1 LLPKGVP
8 LVPSQDQRRQSDDI
22 DGDLVHHLKLKL
34 PDLLPARMLNEFV
47 YCPRLFF
54 YEWVEGV
61 FENSA
66 ETLDGQAKHSRV
78 DSGSGAMPVAE
89 EMDGEK
95 IHSRSVTLSSERVG
109 LTAKLDL
116 IEGDAD
122 ADRNSVRPV
131 DYKRGKPRQVDGLPT
146 SWPSDR
152 IQIGA
157 QALVLRDN
165 GYTCEEGILY
175 YASTKQRVRIA
186 IDDALIAETEE
197 AILQARRAA
206 LNDQIP
212 PPLVDSP
219 KCPRCS
225 LVGICLPDETNAL
238 RARALRFEER
248 RPVQFS
254 LFDGQGNEQD
264 AEVRQLVSARD
275 DLRPLY
281 LNSQGF
287 RVGKLGEIIQVKDG
301 ESLKQEVRLGEVS
314 QINLFGNVQLS
325 TQAIQSFCAAEVPIC
340 YFSQGGWFY
349 GITNGLNARNVFLR
363 QQQFISAGHE
373 STALRLSRQLVAGK
387 IRNQRTLM
395 QRNHIEPPAT
405 ALRQLKVLAEK
416 AEVATALDILLG
428 IEGSAARVYF
438 SEFAAMLKADE
449 GVDTEHQGSAPE
461 FSFDFTQRNR
471 RPPRDPVNALL
482 SLAYSILAKDLTIAC
497 FALGFDPYWGFYHQ
511 PRFGR
516 PALALDLMEPF
527 RPLIADS
534 VVLTAINTRMV
545 SSTDFIRSGP
555 SVALKPSGRKGFFR
569 AYELRMDTLVT
580 HPMFEYRVSYRR
592 ILEIQAR
599 LLARFL
605 SGEIDD
611 YPVFVT
617 R

>member
-1 LLPKGVP
+1 M
-8 LVPSQDQRRQSDDI
+8 SAEAQRIQPVRVDES
-22 DGDLVHHLKLKL
+22 LVHHLKLKL

-61 FENSA
+61 FEHSSD
-66 ETLDGQAKHSRV
+66 TLDGQAKHTRV
-78 DSGSGAMPVAE
+78 DSGPSAMPEADV
-89 EMDGEK
+89 MNGET

-116 IEGDAD
+116 IESDGNGLND
-122 ADRNSVRPV
+122 NTVRPV
-131 DYKRGKPRQVDGLPT
+131 DYKRGKPREIDGLLEP
-146 SWPSDR
+146 WPSDR
-152 IQIGA
+152 IQIAA
-157 QALVLRDN
+157 QALVLREN
-165 GYTCEEGILY
+165 GYSCEEGFLY

-186 IDDALIAETEE
+186 IDDALFRETEE
-197 AILQARRAA
+197 FIAQARKAA
-206 LNDQIP
+206 LSDQIP
-212 PPLVDSP
+212 EPLVDSP

-238 RARALRFEER
+238 RARAARFEDR
-248 RPVQFS
+248 RAVQLS
-254 LFDGQGNEQD
+254 LFESNNE
-264 AEVRQLVSARD
+264 ASAPEVRQLIAARD

-287 RVGKLGEIIQVKDG
+287 RVGKSGAVIQVKDG
-301 ESLKQEVRLGEVS
+301 DTIKQEIRLGEVS

-325 TQAIQSFCAAEVPIC
+325 TQAVQAFCTSDVPVC

-363 QQQFISAGHE
+363 QRQFVSAGHE
-373 STALRLSRQLVAGK
+373 ATALSIARQLVAGK
-387 IRNQRTLM
+387 IRNQRTLL
-395 QRNHIEPPAT
+395 QRNHIEPPET
-405 ALRQLKVLAEK
+405 ALRQLKSLAEK
-416 AEVATALDILLG
+416 AETAAEPEALLG

-438 SEFAAMLKADE
+438 SEFAGMLKSPEEENDAHR
-449 GVDTEHQGSAPE
+449 GAPTE
-461 FSFDFTQRNR
+461 FTFDFTQRNR

-482 SLAYSILAKDLTIAC
+482 SLAYSILVKDLTITC
-497 FALGFDPYWGFYHQ
+497 YSLGFDPFWGFYHQ

-545 SSTDFIRSGP
+545 TTNDFIRSGP
-555 SVALKPSGRKGFFR
+555 SVALKPNGRKGFFR

-580 HPMFEYRVSYRR
+580 HPMFDYRVSYRR
-592 ILEIQAR
+592 LLEIQAR